1 MSRRAKAPEWAQ
13 AKIPDTARD
22 RRGGGNVDDEKTMCG
37 RFILLTD
44 LSVIVESFR
53 IEEVACEY
61 RTGRNIA
68 PGRQISAVIRD
79 DVNKLADFRW
89 GLIPSWAKDPS
100 IGNKMFNARAE
111 TVSEKPSFR
120 EAFKRRRCLIVA
132 DGFYEWQ
139 KLGRI
144 KKPLRF
150 SLKSGQPFGLAGLYE
165 TWISPEK
172 KPVHT
177 CTIITTAPNDII
189 RPIHDRMPVMVRKE
203 LEDFWMDPH
212 ACNQKELL
220 SILKPYP
227 TEEMEASEANLPGQ
241 DRPHLIM

>member
-1 MSRRAKAPEWAQ
+1 VSRRAKAPEWAQ
-13 AKIPDTARD
+13 AKIPDTDRD
-22 RRGGGNVDDEKTMCG
+22 RRGGGNDDNEKTMCG

-61 RTGRNIA
+61 RPGRNIA
-68 PGRQISAVIRD
+68 PGRQISAVFRD
-79 DVNKLADFRW
+79 DVNKLADFCW

-100 IGNKMFNARAE
+100 IGNRLFNARAE

-172 KPVHT
+172 KPVPT

-203 LEDFWMDPH
+203 FEDFWMDPH